1 MNPSL
6 SYKNIR
12 LTQHSIIRAKE
23 RLNITDKNTLKKM
36 AALARRSGVRL
47 DNIDLD
53 SKSDYAK
60 DVLRNKYKISYTTM
74 LYFNSH
80 FNRYNDSNRYYLYKN
95 FIWIF
100 YGSNGSVLKTVIPFD
115 QQRLYNK

>member
-53 SKSDYAK
+53 NKSDYAK
-60 DVLRNKYKISYTTM
+60 DTLLNKYQVDYSTM
-74 LYFNSH
+74 KYFKSH
-80 FNRYNDSNRYYLYKN
+80 FRQYNNSNRYYLYKGYV
-95 FIWIF
+95 WIF
-100 YGSNGSVLKTVIPFD
+100 YGSGGNTLKTVIPF
-115 QQRLYNK
+115 NMG